1 MARKPDPNRL
11 EDLAQAGF
19 RVFAEKGFRRTQ
31 MADVA
36 AQLGVSAGS
45 LYTYVASK
53 QALFLLV
60 LARQNQDH
68 PLTLPAELPLQAP
81 SDDAFLL
88 EIRRALTER
97 VHMGALYL
105 APASPGPPD
114 PAAEFE
120 AVVRSIYQSLYEGR
134 GVLILLER
142 CGADWPEL
150 SAQYGGSKSRYIK
163 RLKAYLEA
171 RAASG
176 ALHVG
181 PSAHASARFIAET
194 CTWFAM
200 RRPALPR
207 SGGIDDGTAERTV
220 VELLCRAFVPAA
232 SAASSLTQASRGSR
246 SPRRGPQPRRTH
258 V

>member
-81 SDDAFLL
+81 GDEAFLS
-88 EIRRALTER
+88 EVRRALTER
-97 VHMGALYL
+97 VHMDALYL
-105 APASPGPPD
+105 ATATAAAAPRPRDPG
-114 PAAEFE
+114 AEFE
-120 AVVRSIYQSLYEGR
+120 AVVRSIYRSLHEGR

-142 CGADWPEL
+142 CAADWPEL

-163 RLKAYLEA
+163 RLKSYLEA
-171 RAASG
+171 RGASG

-194 CTWFAM
+194 CSWFAM
-200 RRPALPR
+200 RRPTLPR
-207 SGGIDDGTAERTV
+207 AAGIDDATAERTV
-220 VELLCRAFVPAA
+220 VELLSRAFVPGA
-232 SAASSLTQASRGSR
+232 STQPEDSRG
-246 SPRRGPQPRRTH
+246 PERRPQPRRSH